1 MLVLS
6 RKVDEILR
14 IGEDIEITVVSIS
27 GDTVRLGI
35 QAPKD
40 VKILRAEVY
49 SEIQRQNLAASVGSA
64 IPDVLEAIVKQQQK
78 QG

>member
-35 QAPKD
+35 QAPKN

-49 SEIQRQNLAASVGSA
+49 SEIQRQNLAASVRSA
-64 IPDVLEAIVKQQQK
+64 IPDVLEAIVKKQQK